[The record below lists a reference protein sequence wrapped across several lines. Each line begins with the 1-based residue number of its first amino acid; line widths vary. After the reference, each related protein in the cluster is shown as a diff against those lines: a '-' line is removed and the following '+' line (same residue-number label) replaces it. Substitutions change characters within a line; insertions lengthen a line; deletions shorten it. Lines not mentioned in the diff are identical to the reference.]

1 MTDNYNAAPTPISPR
16 WPRAIATVF
25 GLGFT
30 RPAPGTV
37 ASLVALP
44 AAWAIV
50 WLGGGTFNG
59 RLLLLLASI
68 LVFAT
73 GSWACEHYSR
83 TKGEPD
89 PSECVIDEV
98 AGQFFACTFAPLHL
112 LPYLLA
118 FVLFRVFDITKLW
131 PVSLAE
137 NRIPGGLGIMA
148 DDVVAGLMAGIVLA
162 VLTSIGIL

>member
-1 MTDNYNAAPTPISPR
+1 MTDNSNPRPAPVE
-16 WPRAIATVF
+16 WPRIIATVF
-25 GLGFT
+25 GIGYT

-37 ASLVALP
+37 ASLAALP

-50 WLGGGTFNG
+50 WLGGGGFGG
-59 RLLLLLASI
+59 RFWLLLAAV
-68 LVFAT
+68 LVFAS
-73 GSWACEHYSR
+73 GSWACELYSR
-83 TKGEPD
+83 SKGEPD

-98 AGQFFACTFAPLHL
+98 AGQFFACAFAPLS
-112 LPYLLA
+112 LPAYLLA

-137 NRIPGGLGIMA
+137 ERIPGGLGIMA

-162 VLTSIGIL
+162 VLAHLGII